1 MKKLLC
7 LTLLLSFLLCS
18 CASNSQTSDST
29 NAGGNTTADV
39 QLPDEPKAT
48 TAGNED
54 TSETN
59 DPEESY
65 STEEVN
71 TPPEE
76 NSTEEVNTPPEE
88 SGNTEEELIL
98 PEEINV
104 KINDYVTE
112 YLNISKLEEGAPI
125 DPLFFS
131 FFDYEYAVALPRIEG
146 DSTAAAEINSKIT
159 ELFYE
164 DVIDVFNAD
173 FHSRPRIGYETS
185 IHGDIL
191 SVAVIRFKGFYV
203 TNYSAYTACMSI
215 SEGRLLTLKE
225 VCDKLGYDYDAIIA
239 SLDDPQ
245 EDLFFINQDGKL
257 AVFDY
262 VCVNPNADDYMLQI
276 YYPDSNKKTDPYIPI
291 WGIRKVSE

>member
-7 LTLLLSFLLCS
+7 LTLLLSFLLWS

-54 TSETN
+54 TSGTN
-59 DPEESY
+59 DPEESF
-65 STEEVN
+65 
-71 TPPEE
+71 
-76 NSTEEVNTPPEE
+76 STEEVNTPPEE

-112 YLNISKLEEGAPI
+112 YLNISKLKEGAPI

-131 FFDYEYAVALPRIEG
+131 FFDYEYAVALPRVEG

-173 FHSRPRIGYETS
+173 RICIYDEE
-185 IHGDIL
+185 
-191 SVAVIRFKGFYV
+191 
-203 TNYSAYTACMSI
+203 M
-215 SEGRLLTLKE
+215 KE
-225 VCDKLGYDYDAIIA
+225 
-239 SLDDPQ
+239 
-245 EDLFFINQDGKL
+245 FMN
-257 AVFDY
+257 
-262 VCVNPNADDYMLQI
+262 
-276 YYPDSNKKTDPYIPI
+276 
-291 WGIRKVSE
+291 